1 MRVVVAKDHAKTA
14 ALIMLA
20 NSMDEVVEVRPI
32 CDLPNKSRAEI
43 LGKPLPLHTLA
54 VSLYNWGSSVALGV
68 YTGPKETLELCAKK
82 LEFLKLTLDRDFTH
96 DKDWQRVTK
105 PAGETA
111 TSIIPCTEAVPLVL
125 SIETVEAFA
134 LSHWRFTTAVKRKV
148 NLNLN
153 LNPKGVRQIGSRV
166 LDPKGV
172 REIGSRVRVKFN
184 GSFSRWLLDG
194 TGVPAPGL
202 RFEHCG
208 DTQGGFHLFVSAT
221 IDSKRPCETG
231 EPLWSELHS
240 RLQSITS
247 DLLCEAKG
255 IPYP

>member
-1 MRVVVAKDHAKTA
+1 MVVAKGHAKTA
-14 ALIMLA
+14 TLIMLA
-20 NSMDEVVEVRPI
+20 NATDEVVEVRPI

-43 LGKPLPLHTLA
+43 LGKPLPLHTIA

-68 YTGPKETLELCAKK
+68 YSGPKTTLELCAKK
-82 LEFLKLTLDRDFTH
+82 LGFLKLTLDRDFTH
-96 DKDWQRVTK
+96 DKEWHKVTK

-111 TSIIPCTEAVPLVL
+111 TSIIPCAKDVPLIL

-134 LSHWRFTTAVKRKV
+134 LSHWRFTTVKRKATP
-148 NLNLN
+148 
-153 LNPKGVRQIGSRV
+153 PKGVKEIRSTV
-166 LDPKGV
+166 PTTKGAKDLK
-172 REIGSRVRVKFN
+172 IKFN

-208 DTQGGFHLFVSAT
+208 DTQGGFHLFVSVT
-221 IDSKRPCETG
+221 IDIKRPCETG

-247 DLLCEAKG
+247 KRLSEAEN
-255 IPYP
+255 